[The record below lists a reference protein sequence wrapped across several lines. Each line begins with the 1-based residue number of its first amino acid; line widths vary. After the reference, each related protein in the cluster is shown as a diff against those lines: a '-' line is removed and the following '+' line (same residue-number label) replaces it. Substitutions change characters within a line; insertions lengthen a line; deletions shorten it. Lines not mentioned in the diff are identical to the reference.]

1 MNFGILLYEKCIS
14 ADITKVALKTLHVNC
29 CEKPA
34 LPWNGVHVK
43 TNFFVVGGSKITHNL
58 PVCFKFKIKD
68 QNHKIKDMQTV

>member
-34 LPWNGVHVK
+34 LP
-43 TNFFVVGGSKITHNL
+43 
-58 PVCFKFKIKD
+58 
-68 QNHKIKDMQTV
+68 